1 MYCMLLNYETNCVCV
16 FFSSFRQGSVY
27 DIWEKAK
34 DEQQYTVRCDGME
47 ASSIDVGRNLLAKL
61 NDEMQTKNTIPFGSI
76 VIADGEEKV
85 HLRIWYEA
93 QIIGMNDEGKYKV
106 YYLGSGEISFLY
118 RRQIIQS
125 PGTYLSSL
133 STDVK
138 AFSTC
143 ADFEQ
148 FLFDSKILPTNRV
161 DISNQKVGDG
171 CVVLVSFSSAK
182 REGGDSTTIIVT
194 YDGRKHID
202 LNVYSPENAS
212 VNIANELALRD
223 DIPGFKRIQNDSHPR
238 GYGRVVTFEEDLRKP
253 YFGTKYPTS
262 IE

>member
-1 MYCMLLNYETNCVCV
+1 MKLTNCVCY
-16 FFSSFRQGSVY
+16 FFFFRQGSVY
-27 DIWEKAK
+27 DIWEKTE
-34 DEQQYTVRCDGME
+34 DELQYTVRCAGRE
-47 ASSIDVGRNLLAKL
+47 ASFIDVGRNLLAEL
-61 NDEMQTKNTIPFGSI
+61 NDEIQTKNIIPFGST

-85 HLRIWYEA
+85 ALRIWYEA

-106 YYLGSGEISFLY
+106 YFLGSGEISFLD
-118 RRQIIQS
+118 RRQVIQS
-125 PGTYLSSL
+125 PGTYLSSV

-138 AFSTC
+138 VFSTC

-148 FLFDSKILPTNRV
+148 FLCDNKILPNGV
-161 DISNQKVGDG
+161 DDISNQKVGDG

-182 REGGDSTTIIVT
+182 REGGDITTTIIVS

-212 VNIANELALRD
+212 VNIANELVLRD

-238 GYGRVVTFEEDLRKP
+238 GYGRVVTFGEDLRKP
-253 YFGTKYPTS
+253 YFGTEYPTS